1 MEWFGE
7 LTLASEI
14 LSPNL
19 LLVVYAICLLWI
31 QELNQ
36 LDMHDGY
43 GLMRRRLLN
52 DRLLLAE
59 RSFLQA
65 EGLQGRAWYKHL
77 VSNPWHYYSITV

>member
-1 MEWFGE
+1 MEWFDE
-7 LTLASEI
+7 LYPGSEI

-19 LLVVYAICLLWI
+19 LLVVYDICLLLT
-31 QELNQ
+31 QELKE

>member
-77 VSNPWHYYSITV
+77 VSNPWPTTIQ

>member
-65 EGLQGRAWYKHL
+65 EGLPGRAWYKHL
-77 VSNPWHYYSITV
+77 VSTNWPTTIQ